1 MIQCSLGEAEE
12 NAFRNQ
18 GQYTTQ
24 GRVTE
29 AMKMRAVL
37 GPGKTVSAELCISI
51 SM

>member
-1 MIQCSLGEAEE
+1 MIQYSLGEAEE
-12 NAFRNQ
+12 NA
-18 GQYTTQ
+18 QYTTQ

-51 SM
+51 SK